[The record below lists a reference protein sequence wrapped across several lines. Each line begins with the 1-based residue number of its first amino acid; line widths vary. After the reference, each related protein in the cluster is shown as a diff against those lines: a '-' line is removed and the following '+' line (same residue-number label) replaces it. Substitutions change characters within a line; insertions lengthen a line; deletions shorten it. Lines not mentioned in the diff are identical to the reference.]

1 MVILYKDPSGETIE
15 LMIFSTSAQEHA
27 EAERIGSEM
36 ETLQKQIKE
45 LESHLE
51 QSTLVNTFNTIYGED
66 DYELLLYTFFRTAI
80 DVNM

>member
-1 MVILYKDPSGETIE
+1 MVLLYKDPSGETIE
-15 LMIFSTSAQEHA
+15 LMIFSLSAQEYA

-51 QSTLVNTFNTIYGED
+51 QSTLVITFNTIYGED
-66 DYELLLYTFFRTAI
+66 DYELLLY
-80 DVNM
+80 